1 MEQPNL
7 DYIKTLSDG
16 DEQFEAK
23 IISVLKKELP
33 AEIEEF
39 KKSLKDMDFVK
50 SAENVHKLKH
60 KISILGLTKAY
71 EEAAS
76 FENDLKKNQD
86 TSRSNTFLAVL
97 ESMMDFLG
105 PL

>member
-7 DYIKTLSDG
+7 NYIKTLSEG
-16 DEQFEAK
+16 DKEFEAK
-23 IISVLKKELP
+23 IITVLKKELP
-33 AEIEEF
+33 SEIQEF
-39 KKSLKDMDFVK
+39 KNSLEDMDFIK

-76 FENDLKKNQD
+76 FENDLKNHQD
-86 TSRSNTFLAVL
+86 TKRSESFLAVL